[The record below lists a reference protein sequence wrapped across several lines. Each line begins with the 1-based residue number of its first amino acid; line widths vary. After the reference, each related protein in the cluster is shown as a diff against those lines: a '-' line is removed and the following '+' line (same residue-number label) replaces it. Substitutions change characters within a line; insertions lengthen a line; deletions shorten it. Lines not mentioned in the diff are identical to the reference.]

1 MDSDYV
7 LHSFSTPC
15 EAGAQVCCSLRG
27 TAQLYRS
34 YARQNRAAGGK
45 GLPARQT
52 RSIADDALAMNIE
65 PTLRNSPNFRGIG
78 TSEEVAHAGSVR
90 PVQTGLAACG
100 HPPDTAGSAKS
111 APATGHV
118 RRQS

>member
-1 MDSDYV
+1 MDSDAV

-34 YARQNRAAGGK
+34 QARQNRAVGGK

-52 RSIADDALAMNIE
+52 TSIADDALAMNIG
-65 PTLRNSPNFRGIG
+65 PTLRNSLNFRGIG
-78 TSEEVAHAGSVR
+78 FSGKVAHAGRVR
-90 PVQTGLAACG
+90 PGQTGLSASS